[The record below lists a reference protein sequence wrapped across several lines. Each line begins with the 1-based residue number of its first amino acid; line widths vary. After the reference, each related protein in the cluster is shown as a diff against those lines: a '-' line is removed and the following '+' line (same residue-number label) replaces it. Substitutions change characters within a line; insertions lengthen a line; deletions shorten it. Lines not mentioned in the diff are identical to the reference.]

1 MGWCVFCMQTLLHK
15 SNILGQGYEPILRV
29 KSGQT
34 FHKGNLIL
42 LSTNCV
48 FGQSY
53 FHKVGHLPKSEQS
66 KRRREPQNIYS
77 YIAMS
82 QLCETKILKL
92 WIWYTRFIINN
103 IYPNFQKKNIFF
115 NNFRTDMLKMVP
127 IKFHSKWM
135 RNVREISN
143 YLPKCKYKLVIF
155 V

>member
-1 MGWCVFCMQTLLHK
+1 MLQQIFWRVFYIHTFLHK
-15 SNILGQGYEPILRV
+15 SVFEQGYEPILRV
-29 KSGQT
+29 KPGQT

-42 LSTNCV
+42 RSTNCV

-82 QLCETKILKL
+82 QLYESKILKV
-92 WIWYTRFIINN
+92 WIWYTRFIISN
-103 IYPNFQKKNIFF
+103 IYSLLKNRKVSFF
-115 NNFRTDMLKMVP
+115 SNLWTDTLKMVP

-135 RNVREISN
+135 INVGENSN
-143 YLPKCKYKLVIF
+143 YLVKC
-155 V
+155 